1 MAAPSRWGT
10 VVFSILTALG
20 EIMGTS
26 AKAQGVK
33 QWKVGDPAPA
43 FSLPSDQGKPISLSD
58 FKGKYLVIY
67 FYPKDDTPGCT
78 VEACSF
84 RDNVSGIRKLG
95 AEVVGVSLDPV
106 KSHEKF
112 RDKFRLNFPLLAD
125 EKIEMSKAYGTYQ
138 EKSMYGKTYWGLV
151 RNTYIVGPDGK
162 IAKIYEKVKPAEH
175 TQEVVE
181 FLRSVVK
188 K

>member
-1 MAAPSRWGT
+1 MAAMSRWGT
-10 VVFSILTALG
+10 AMFMVLSFMEG
-20 EIMGTS
+20 IMGT
-26 AKAQGVK
+26 KAEAATK
-33 QWKVGDPAPA
+33 QLKIGDKAPA
-43 FSLPSDQGKPISLSD
+43 FSLPSDQGKTIRLAD
-58 FKGKYLVIY
+58 FRGKNLVIY

-84 RDNVSGIRKLG
+84 RDNISDIRKLG

-112 RDKFRLNFPLLAD
+112 RNKFTLNFPLLAD
-125 EKIEMSKAYGTYQ
+125 EKIEMSKAYGVYQ

-162 IAKIYEKVKPAEH
+162 IVMVFEKVKPAEH
-175 TQEVVE
+175 IAQVVE
-181 FLRSVVK
+181 VLKSIR
-188 K
+188 

>member
-1 MAAPSRWGT
+1 M
-10 VVFSILTALG
+10 V
-20 EIMGTS
+20 TS
-26 AKAQGVK
+26 GKAQDAK
-33 QWKVGDPAPA
+33 QLKVGDAAPA
-43 FSLPSDQGKPISLSD
+43 FSLPSDQGKTISLSD

-84 RDNVSGIRKLG
+84 RDNISGIKKLG
-95 AEVVGVSLDPV
+95 AEIVGVSLDPV

-112 RDKFRLNFPLLAD
+112 RDKFQLNFPLLAD

-151 RNTYIVGPDGK
+151 RNTYIVDPSGK

-175 TQEVVE
+175 TQEVID
-181 FLRSVVK
+181 FLKSVK
-188 K
+188 QK